1 MADDKGAE
9 ECAELSTM
17 QHIGD
22 GAQMLDQIVALVAM
36 TVLFHEFDRAEL
48 RILAR
53 FMKLYRVEKGQAIL
67 HEGQRGD
74 VFLLLVE
81 GKVEVFKQDI
91 RRRQKHIA
99 TVTPGQTVGEMAIVD
114 GEPRSATCITAE
126 PCTFAVLR
134 REDLVRLIDEHPR
147 LGSKILIQILE
158 LMGQRLRQTGGIL
171 VNYLKVD

>member
-1 MADDKGAE
+1 MAERKSAE
-9 ECAELSTM
+9 PSGELATM
-17 QHIGD
+17 QPVGD
-22 GAQMLDQIVALVAM
+22 GEQMLEQVASLVAM

-48 RILAR
+48 EILAR
-53 FMKLYRVEKGQAIL
+53 HMKLYRVEKGQAIL
-67 HEGQRGD
+67 HEGERGD
-74 VFLLLVE
+74 IFLLLVE

-126 PCTFAVLR
+126 PCTFAVLA
-134 REDLVRLIDEHPR
+134 REALVRLIDEHPR
-147 LGSKILIQILE
+147 LGSKILIQLLE